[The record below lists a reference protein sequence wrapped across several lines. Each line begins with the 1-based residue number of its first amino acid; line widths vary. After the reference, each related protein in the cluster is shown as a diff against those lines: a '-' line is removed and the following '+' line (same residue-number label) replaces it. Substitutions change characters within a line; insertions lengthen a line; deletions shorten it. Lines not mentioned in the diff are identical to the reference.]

1 MDKDFINDYN
11 FLMVCNDYIVSIL
24 QEADERGWANIKLEF
39 KEKDIKKRDSN
50 KYDIF
55 YFRNH
60 GYASVINQSL
70 YRHIIFS
77 LISDYNIYIEDV
89 IECCKR
95 NHFSTAYTL
104 LRKPFKDD
112 LFMIEWFYSSGYRM
126 VAKFVNNP
134 IEEFEIEKISKDKKK
149 RIIRKVCKK
158 IDFFTA
164 KKMYDLRYSK
174 ESYESLEKLWN
185 KSIHIITSRK
195 EYKTKDS
202 NLNMIFY
209 SDKEVKENITY
220 IYKVLCS
227 VQLYFVVLISNIL
240 LDEGLILLDDYNYNI
255 NNIFILFFSILSDAD
270 LSKEQLNALIYKCK
284 NCQNNNSFN
293 RERLF
298 LNPTTNQFEIICD
311 KCKKRAPIKKFIF
324 TDNN

>member
-1 MDKDFINDYN
+1 MDKDLINDYN

-24 QEADERGWANIKLEF
+24 QEADKKGWANTKLEL
-39 KEKDIKKRDSN
+39 KEKDKKKFKSK

-60 GYASVINQSL
+60 GYSSVINQSL

-77 LISDYNIYIEDV
+77 LIADYNIFIEDV

-95 NHFSTAYTL
+95 EHFSTAYTL

-112 LFMIEWFYSSGYRM
+112 LLMIEWFYSSGHRI
-126 VAKFVNNP
+126 VSKFVNNP
-134 IEEFEIEKISKDKKK
+134 IADFDVSKVSKDKIK
-149 RIIRKVCKK
+149 RIIRKVCNK

-174 ESYESLEKLWN
+174 DSYESLEKLWN
-185 KSIHIITSRK
+185 KAIHIITSKK
-195 EYKTKDS
+195 EYKTEDA

-209 SDKEVKENITY
+209 SDSVVQENITY

-240 LDEGLILLDDYNYNI
+240 LDEGLITLSEYNYNI
-255 NNIFILFFSILSDAD
+255 NNIFILFFTILSDAN
-270 LSKEQLNALIYKCK
+270 LSDEQLKHLTYQ
-284 NCQNNNSFN
+284 CQNCGNNNFFD
-293 RERLF
+293 RKRII
-298 LNPTTNQFEIICD
+298 LNSKTRQFEIICD

-324 TDNN
+324 TNNN